1 MNHESTLKS
10 KLYSIETAIDKWL
23 PAASTR
29 PIELH
34 KAMRYSMSSG
44 KRLRPLLLLAAA
56 EVNPRPEID
65 PLPAAVGV
73 ECLHSYS
80 LIHDDLPAIDNS
92 DLRRNQPSCHKKFD
106 EPTALLAG
114 DALLTYAFHLLARAY
129 QPYPEIA
136 NLLVLKLSEAAGSE
150 QLIGGQMEDILGDK
164 LPIDEQRLAF
174 IHQNKTAALFAAS
187 ISMGL
192 ALGNNDLPIR
202 EKGHEAGI
210 SLGLA
215 FQILDDILDVEGD
228 PSLMGKPTGIDA
240 KNKKITYP
248 TLFGLAES
256 RKKAHLLIQKTLSLI
271 ETIGTKDSFFYFLCS
286 KFLEK

>member
-228 PSLMGKPTGIDA
+228 PSLMGKPTVPGIVV
-240 KNKKITYP
+240 
-248 TLFGLAES
+248 
-256 RKKAHLLIQKTLSLI
+256 
-271 ETIGTKDSFFYFLCS
+271 
-286 KFLEK
+286 